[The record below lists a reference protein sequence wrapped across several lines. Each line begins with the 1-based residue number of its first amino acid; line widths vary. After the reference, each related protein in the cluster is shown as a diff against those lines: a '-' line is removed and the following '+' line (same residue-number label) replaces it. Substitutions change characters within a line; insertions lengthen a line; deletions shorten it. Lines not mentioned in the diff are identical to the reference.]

1 VLIILIYCIIYR
13 VERVRV
19 AKLFEL
25 TLPTS
30 QKIRQRN
37 KNKMKEKKRA
47 SFITAVRGRNLA
59 LITVLLVVPTSTRR
73 LNFSVQSNI
82 WCVSSDNTA
91 RQSTR
96 QVKQRANIYN
106 LYTIYS

>member
-37 KNKMKEKKRA
+37 KNKMQEKKRA
-47 SFITAVRGRNLA
+47 SFITAVPGVPVGC
-59 LITVLLVVPTSTRR
+59 LI
-73 LNFSVQSNI
+73 VQSEEVKSNRLKNI
-82 WCVSSDNTA
+82 FFHIFCV
-91 RQSTR
+91 RQ
-96 QVKQRANIYN
+96 
-106 LYTIYS
+106 

>member
-37 KNKMKEKKRA
+37 KNKMQEKKRA

-59 LITVLLVVPTSTRR
+59 LITVLVVPTSR